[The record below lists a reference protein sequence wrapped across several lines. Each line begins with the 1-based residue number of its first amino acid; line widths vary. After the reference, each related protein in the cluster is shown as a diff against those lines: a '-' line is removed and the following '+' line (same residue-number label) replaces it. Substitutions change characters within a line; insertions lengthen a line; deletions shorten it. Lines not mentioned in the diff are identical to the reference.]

1 MAVSRIRGLCR
12 ICGKNRVF
20 GDEERKLC
28 KECTEKYQ
36 KGIFT
41 DADIVKRVQG
51 RKPQLSKAAADAD
64 AEDLKFSQPAYSVEH
79 PERLPKK
86 SSSKGSKPGKVYRCE
101 HCNAVV
107 KFGAQ
112 KCSSCG
118 GWLSWLGTAAETDPD
133 LIICPSCGT
142 SLGTAAKHLN
152 VCPKCNYG
160 GGSEW

>member
-51 RKPQLSKAAADAD
+51 RKPQLSAAAARVPAAA
-64 AEDLKFSQPAYSVEH
+64 AETSEAAEAL
-79 PERLPKK
+79 PEKVQKK

-101 HCNAVV
+101 HCNEVV

>member
-1 MAVSRIRGLCR
+1 MAISRIRGLCR

-20 GDEERKLC
+20 GDNERKLC

-51 RKPQLSKAAADAD
+51 RKPQLSAAAARVPAAA
-64 AEDLKFSQPAYSVEH
+64 AETSEAAEAL
-79 PERLPKK
+79 PEKVQKK